1 MQRRT
6 GTTFGRTGQAIGYA
20 ALVGLMLQLAG
31 CAGSSTFTAYPKK
44 VEPLVSSMSSRHELD
59 LTKLLVDERS
69 GADGILYNM
78 EYGRYALIF
87 NKLDQSRS
95 GFEQAISRIEMNDQ
109 KAVVSASDV
118 GATAAAVAV
127 NDNAIPYAGDGYERV
142 MLHHY
147 QALGYLKKKDLEGA
161 GVEIRRANAEQE
173 SALAAYQKE
182 VEQAQVEARKKKV
195 NPNAFNAQYAQLD
208 EVAGRVKNSFQNA
221 YTFYLSGMVYE
232 LNGQPNDAYI
242 DYKKALEIFPQNRVL
257 QRDVLRLAKSLS
269 MTEDYHALK
278 QRFSQ
283 VKEAPA
289 LANGQ
294 GEVVILFEEGIA
306 PMKKELKLPLPIP
319 SVGII
324 TAAMPIYQ
332 ERALPITPLRLT
344 VQGQPLALT
353 EPICDIKALAVKA
366 LKEKVPMIATRQL
379 ARIVTKA
386 VTQKLAQE
394 KMGDLG
400 GLAAM
405 VYNIASENADLRSWL
420 TLPSNAQVSR
430 ITLPAGTH
438 TLGFDRIGTNVA
450 GTLPVEVLPGGKT
463 VVHVVAIGP
472 QLYTT
477 ATSLAYTKQ

>member
-1 MQRRT
+1 MLKRIASPT
-6 GTTFGRTGQAIGYA
+6 GNYWQGIGVA
-20 ALVGLMLQLAG
+20 ALTGLMLQLTG
-31 CAGSSTFTAYPKK
+31 CAGSTTFTAYPKK
-44 VEPLVSSMSSRHELD
+44 VEPLVSSISSRQELD
-59 LTKLLVDERS
+59 LSKLLLDERG

-87 NKLDQSRS
+87 NKLDQSKTS
-95 GFEQAISRIEMNDQ
+95 FEQAIQRIEKNDQ
-109 KAVVSASDV
+109 KATISASDA

-147 QALGYLKKKDLEGA
+147 QALGYLKKKNLEGA

-173 SALAAYQKE
+173 SALAAFEKE
-182 VEQAQVEARKKKV
+182 VVEAQAEARKKQI
-195 NPNAFNAQYAQLD
+195 NPNAFAAQYAQLD

-232 LNGQPNDAYI
+232 LSGQPNDAYI
-242 DYKKALEIFPQNRVL
+242 DYKKALEIYPQNRVL

-269 MTEDYHALK
+269 MTEDYQALK
-278 QRFSQ
+278 QRFKQ
-283 VKEAPA
+283 VKEAPV
-289 LANGQ
+289 LDTTQ

-306 PMKKELKLPLPIP
+306 PQKKELKLALPIP
-319 SVGII
+319 SVGMI

-332 ERALPITPLRLT
+332 ERVLPVTPLRLSLK
-344 VQGQPLALT
+344 GQPLALT

-379 ARIVTKA
+379 ARTITKA
-386 VTQKLAQE
+386 ATQKLAQQ

-420 TLPSNAQVSR
+420 TLPSNAQVTR
-430 ITLPAGTH
+430 ITLPAGQH
-438 TLGFDRIGTNVA
+438 LLGLDRIGSNVA
-450 GTLPVEVLPGGKT
+450 GTVPVDVLPGGKT